1 MRRKNDHFFAAPH
14 NDKRDILYTKLAVRL
29 SATYGRANHKF
40 QGKRHMINR
49 RDMLVTAS
57 AFALLGPSLAHAQG
71 AAARPMDTDW
81 LHYAN
86 DLASTRY
93 SALDQITAANFNQ
106 LEPAWRFST
115 NALGPRL
122 DADYQSTPLVVKGR
136 IYVTAGFRRDV
147 VCLDA
152 GSGEQLWMHRYDEGT
167 RQGSRGGPG
176 LGVGYW
182 TDGTAERI
190 VYVTRSYIMFSL
202 DAKTG
207 LPDPAFGTG
216 GMVDLR
222 NDDDQEIDPSK
233 GVIGLHAPPLV
244 IRNTVVVGAAPTAFS
259 KGYVR
264 GFDVKTGKRKW
275 IFHTIPR
282 KGEFGYDTWLTPG
295 QAEQNGN
302 TGAWAPMSADDELG
316 LIYVGVELPP
326 TDMVG
331 VGRQGPGL
339 FGETLVALDIETG
352 VRKWHYQIIHH
363 GLWDRDVS
371 CAGIL
376 CDIPHNGKI
385 IKAIAQPTKQG
396 YVYVLDRTNGK
407 PVWPIPE
414 KPQPKGNVPGEWY
427 SPTQPI
433 PSAPPPFA
441 KQGVTDAD
449 LVDFTPQIKARARE
463 IASHYQMGPLYA
475 PPPLIGDK
483 IFGALNLPGL
493 QGGINWPGGSYDPES
508 RMLYL
513 YAKNQFEITG
523 AGVGPDGK
531 VFQRGGQPAAG
542 SADSNGGAF
551 GGIASLKGAPG
562 RGRGSVGKDGLT
574 DPIVPG
580 MISIEGIPLMKPP
593 YGTITAIDLTK
604 GTQAWQ
610 IVHGET
616 PDAIK
621 NHPLLK
627 GVTIPKTGQAGIL
640 GTLTTKTL
648 VICGDC
654 GLFTDDKGR
663 KGARLRAYDKATGE
677 EKGAVFMDKVQ
688 TGAAM
693 TYMHAGKQYI
703 VTAIGSSYGADL
715 IAYSL
720 PGDGGPAVRAEER

>member
-1 MRRKNDHFFAAPH
+1 MMLAGSSAA
-14 NDKRDILYTKLAVRL
+14 
-29 SATYGRANHKF
+29 
-40 QGKRHMINR
+40 
-49 RDMLVTAS
+49 
-57 AFALLGPSLAHAQG
+57 ALLGHLPAQAQTITQ
-71 AAARPMDTDW
+71 AAAPRDTDW
-81 LHYAN
+81 THYAN

-93 SALDQITAANFNQ
+93 SPLDQINAANFNQ
-106 LEPAWRFST
+106 LELAWRFST
-115 NALGPRL
+115 NSLGPRL

-136 IYVTAGFRRDV
+136 IYSTAGFRRDA

-152 GSGEQLWMHRYDEGT
+152 GTGELLWLHTHDEGE
-167 RQGSRGGPG
+167 RIGSRGGPG

-182 TDGTAERI
+182 TDGTKERVI
-190 VYVTRSYIMFSL
+190 YVTRGYTMFSL

-216 GMVDLR
+216 GFVDLR
-222 NDDDQEIDPSK
+222 KDNDQEIDPVK

-244 IRNTVVVGAAPTAFS
+244 VRDTVVVGAAPTAFA

-275 IFHTIPR
+275 IFHTIPK

-302 TGAWAPMSADDELG
+302 TGAWAPMSADEQLG
-316 LIYVGVELPP
+316 LLYVGVELPP
-326 TDMVG
+326 TDMLG

-339 FGETLVALDIETG
+339 FGESLVALDIETG
-352 VRKWHYQIIHH
+352 ERKWHYQIIHH
-363 GLWDRDVS
+363 GLWDRDVP
-371 CAGIL
+371 CAGVI

-414 KPQPKGNVPGEWY
+414 KRVAKGDVPGEWY

-441 KQGVTDAD
+441 KQGVTVND
-449 LVDFTPQIKARARE
+449 LVDWTPAIKARALE
-463 IASHYQMGPLYA
+463 IASHYHLGPLYD
-475 PPPLIGDK
+475 PPPLVNDK

-493 QGGINWPGGSYDPES
+493 QGGINWPGASYDPES
-508 RMLYL
+508 HMLFL
-513 YAKNQFEITG
+513 FAKNQFEVTG
-523 AGVGPDGK
+523 VVQGPDGK

-542 SADSNGGAF
+542 SADANGGAF
-551 GGIASLKGAPG
+551 GGVASLTGATG
-562 RGRGSVGKDGLT
+562 RGRGSVGKDGMN

-580 MISIEGIPLMKPP
+580 MISIEGIALMKPP
-593 YGTITAIDLTK
+593 YGTITAIDLSK
-604 GTQAWQ
+604 GTLVWQ

-616 PDAIK
+616 PDAIR

-627 GVTIPKTGQAGIL
+627 GVTIPRTGQSGIL

-654 GLFTDDKGR
+654 GLFTDEKGR
-663 KGARLRAYDKATGE
+663 KGARLRAYDKVTGE

-688 TGAAM
+688 TGATM
-693 TYMHAGKQYI
+693 TYMHQGKQYL
-703 VTAIGSSYGADL
+703 VCAQGGSFGADL
-715 IAYSL
+715 VAYRL
-720 PGDGGPAVRAEER
+720 PGEAPPPVRAEER